1 MEKKKRTFWRRGLA
15 LVLAVSLIAGTF
27 LMLPTKAA
35 DTSSLGKLGDTFTE
49 NNHTFRLDPEVN
61 RFFLTLDPKAAGN
74 EALLQTVQLAQR
86 QFAADGIDLP
96 IVWHTSEDRILEGDI
111 VVRLTSSSG
120 APSGI
125 TTDEGYQLK
134 LDKQR
139 NSDVYAVAEVTAT
152 GVDGLLYGLN
162 MLQKHLR
169 YAKQSTGYN
178 DGIYTIDGFT
188 MVDQPDTKQ
197 RAVSLD
203 CGRKYLSKDY
213 ICNYIKEMSWMGYNT
228 IELHFSDDSG
238 FRIDIWGDEAYHKD
252 ANGDGVAYNPA
263 NDFSWLPGSQVTSWT
278 HDGSSGLTG
287 INFRKDPDRGKYL
300 TTAELVEIIECAK
313 EYHIDVIPAFDCPA
327 HLDYTTWK
335 YEQNYLNNKNYFF
348 TSTYFTDANGNGK
361 TYKAADVAGCINY
374 TGYKTGTKY
383 TDTTGVTQ
391 TMKWPYYTCVDITD
405 EHAKAFLFELYI
417 DIADFFKEYAG
428 SSDLSIGADEVNL
441 NTDNLASGY
450 SFAWGF
456 NEFVPFINE
465 LNALLNNKQYT
476 MRMYNDF
483 MGTTKYTTSS
493 GKSFD
498 DGIFDKNIEILYW
511 DSPYDPSATTTA
523 STWDGHTA
531 TVQTYVDDDR
541 ILYNCI
547 QTNTYY
553 VLRINETQGDARSKT
568 CYQWTFFN
576 SDEEAIYAD
585 WYPADISEH
594 GRKYSEDVADVTE
607 NQLGG
612 GYFLVWHDY
621 AALNTETEVWN
632 GVKDFARKTNEFYSL
647 RDRMWSNIIK
657 QWNWDINT
665 TGNSQGQ
672 ITYSAFADVRNKIG
686 DFPGLDTDPNTGTYS
701 GDSYAKAAPLP
712 AAVDPIQLG
721 DHANLTAKL
730 NEGKIEQGNYT
741 NATYAIYSAAYNH
754 AVEVNNN
761 ISASQEALTEALN
774 RLVRAEEGLKELV
787 YLLNV
792 YYKANINGNVISID
806 YKTYELTPPQAEAFN
821 LYIDPVA
828 GYSYLRTEG
837 AATFTLSDAG
847 DGSGYLT
854 GSITKDTSITL
865 WYESSVDT
873 SRLDALLFN
882 SYTSKEIGSTQFTDA
897 SWAVYDAALTKAKG
911 FSANISTKQDD
922 VDELA
927 NALADAS
934 NALITPGDG
943 GLIEIEF
950 MNKKFYHE
958 LQVGLYIKTSSN
970 VESITIKNVSQNNR
984 IETPTYYSGEVQ
996 VLNDGSVVKNWVV
1009 FFVLPNSGDYEVIAT
1024 YTNTDGSTGTVSQI
1038 I

>member
-203 CGRKYLSKDY
+203 CARKYLTKDY
-213 ICNYIKEMSWMGYNT
+213 ICNLAKEMSWMGYNT
-228 IELHFSDDSG
+228 LQLHFSEDGG
-238 FRIDIWGDEAYHKD
+238 FRIDIWDEDIIGTAGVDY
-252 ANGDGVAYNPA
+252 NGDGNVYKPA
-263 NDFSWLPGSQVTSWT
+263 NDFSWLAGSHTQSWT
-278 HDGSSGLTG
+278 HNSSLTG
-287 INFRKDPDRGKYL
+287 VDYRVDPDAGEVL
-300 TTAELVEIIECAK
+300 SMSDLIAIIQTCK
-313 EYHIDVIPAFDCPA
+313 EYHIDVIPSFDCPA
-327 HLDYTTWK
+327 HLDYANWQF
-335 YEQNYLNNKNYFF
+335 EQNYKNNTGYSFY
-348 TSTYFTDANGNGK
+348 STHDKK
-361 TYKAADVAGCINY
+361 TYYAKDINGCINHKSV
-374 TGYKTGTKY
+374 TGASAPNSSYA
-383 TDTTGVTQ
+383 VIN
-391 TMKWPYYTCVDITD
+391 ITNAQ
-405 EHAKAFLFELYI
+405 AKAFLFELYI

-428 SSDLSIGADEVNL
+428 STKFSIGADEVSA
-441 NTDNLASGY
+441 TWTY
-450 SFAWGF
+450 SS
-456 NEFVPFINE
+456 FIDFTNE
-465 LNALLNNKQYT
+465 LNTLLNGKGYT
-476 MRMYNDF
+476 MMMYNDF
-483 MGTTKYTTSS
+483 IASQVNSIPS
-493 GKSFD
+493 GKAFAS
-498 DGIFDKNIEILYW
+498 NIEILYW
-511 DSPYDPSATTTA
+511 NSPFHPSTGKYLAAYDKSQPVTYFTDNTEKLATPR
-523 STWDGHTA
+523 
-531 TVQTYVDDDR
+531 V
-541 ILYNCI
+541 LYNCI

-553 VLRINETQGDARSKT
+553 VLRINDSEGDARST
-568 CYQWTFFN
+568 RCRNWTFYH
-576 SDEEAIYAD
+576 SDEESIYNE
-585 WYPADISEH
+585 WNPADI
-594 GRKYSEDVADVTE
+594 TE
-607 NQLGG
+607 KGDYTDQQDGTVEASQLGG
-612 GYFLVWHDY
+612 AYFLIWNDY
-621 AALNTETEVWN
+621 AAVNTETEIWN
-632 GVKDFARKTNEFYSL
+632 GVKDFAGNPNDGISSVHKGGSGTGESYSL
-647 RDRMWSNIIK
+647 RYRMWSNIIK

-672 ITYSAFADVRNKIG
+672 ITYSGFADVRNKIG

-701 GDSYAKAAPLP
+701 GVSYAKAAPLP

-911 FSANISTKQDD
+911 FSANISTKQAD

-950 MNKKFYHE
+950 LNKKFYHE

-1009 FFVLPNSGDYEVIAT
+1009 FFVLPNSGDYEVVAT